1 MITLHHPDLQPGT
14 TFTTSGRMVLDPHLA
29 SAQVSEEINGAFTLH
44 LSWPL
49 GALGM
54 VAEGDIVAAPIPG
67 IARQGFRITTLEA
80 TSDQLMTATCTH
92 ITSDLG
98 SNVIVDK
105 AAVNRTAS
113 EALAYLLAPIPA
125 VGLKGIW
132 WAVPIGWVLADLAGL
147 VLWRR
152 GESGGEAGPHAK
164 CQSAERL

>member
-80 TSDQLMTATCTH
+80 TSDQLMT
-92 ITSDLG
+92 SD
-98 SNVIVDK
+98 
-105 AAVNRTAS
+105 RT
-113 EALAYLLAPIPA
+113 
-125 VGLKGIW
+125 
-132 WAVPIGWVLADLAGL
+132 
-147 VLWRR
+147 
-152 GESGGEAGPHAK
+152 
-164 CQSAERL
+164 